1 MVEELYAE
9 EPASLFETIPY
20 AHLSHG
26 QELLGVYGY
35 YSAHYVSHLGFLV
48 KEVPK

>member
-35 YSAHYVSHLGFLV
+35 YVESRLGNRRIG
-48 KEVPK
+48 